1 MKISSIEI
9 KNYRLLR
16 SAKLDLDAKTTVIVG
31 RNNTGKTSLLHLLKQ
46 ILDNKPLCYN
56 DFPIAVRKD
65 ALKLFICFLMNEK
78 SADDCA
84 KEWPATSLKF
94 FVDYSAETA
103 DDDLG
108 ALSPFI
114 IDLDDE
120 VTKAV
125 INAEYKLIVSDDTKK
140 LFADQISQL
149 SQDRDNQDTIEAV
162 KKTFSENFSKFFS
175 LKVFAVHPERP
186 QVSKEQTLAA
196 LKELVVVYSIPAER
210 ALDESGVGQ
219 SSLNGVIEEYFKK
232 DVPSTDPHVIENISR
247 LQKSVEEAE
256 QTLQLKTNQIL
267 DELIGKTIGFGYP
280 SEYDMKIGVTTDLSL
295 SQQFINNSKLNYW
308 DTKTLDKLPSN
319 YNGLGYKN
327 LIKIQFLLAQFTK
340 DFKSKGSS
348 CLFLLFIEEPESH
361 MHPQMQQRFV
371 EYLGEYLQ
379 KLLGDNNI
387 QSIITT
393 HSSHIANEVKFDKI
407 RYAKRSQGEVL
418 FKDLRIFAE
427 AASSNAEF
435 VHKYLTL
442 TKCDLFFAD
451 KAILVEG
458 ASERILLPDMI
469 DKCSEAETRKLKF
482 QYYSIIEIGG
492 AHAYLFIPFMQF
504 IDIPCLIIT
513 DIDAERQEERTDKR
527 GVKRLTWIACGVNNG
542 TRSSNATVNNWVRN
556 KKGITS
562 DVEVAFED
570 IKNLSTED
578 KEEGCIRLAFQIQ
591 EQNLCGRSL
600 EEAIINSNRS
610 LFGLSNDAVEN
621 DIDFDKQKRKGK
633 TDFALEL
640 ILDKPNYQV
649 PAYIR
654 EGLSWL
660 NDQSIIS

>member
-9 KNYRLLR
+9 KNYRLLQN
-16 SAKLDLDAKTTVIVG
+16 AILDLDAKTTVIVG
-31 RNNTGKTSLLHLLKQ
+31 RNNTGKTSLLHLLNQ
-46 ILDNKPLCYN
+46 ILGNKPLVYN
-56 DFPIAVRKD
+56 DFPIAIRKD
-65 ALKLFICFLMNEK
+65 ALNLFIRFLMNEI

-84 KEWPATSLKF
+84 EDWPATSLKF

-103 DDDLG
+103 DEDLG

-120 VTKAV
+120 LARAV
-125 INAEYKLIVSDDTKK
+125 IKAEYKLIVSEDTKK
-140 LFADQISQL
+140 LFAEQISQL
-149 SQDRDNQDTIEAV
+149 SQDRTNHDAIEAI
-162 KKTFSENFSKFFS
+162 KKTFSENFSDFFT
-175 LKVFAVHPERP
+175 LKVFAVYPEHP
-186 QVSKEQTLAA
+186 QFSKEQTLAA
-196 LKELVVVYSIPAER
+196 LKDLLVIYSIPAER

-232 DVPSTDPHVIENISR
+232 DIVSTDPQVQENISKLQTSVEAAGKN
-247 LQKSVEEAE
+247 LQKVTTE
-256 QTLQLKTNQIL
+256 IL
-267 DELIGKTIGFGYP
+267 DDLIDKTVGFGYP

-308 DTKTLDKLPSN
+308 DKKTSDKLPSD

-340 DFKSKGSS
+340 DFRTKGPS
-348 CLFLLFIEEPESH
+348 CLFLLFVEEPESH

-371 EYLGEYLQ
+371 DYLDEYLQ
-379 KLLGDNNI
+379 RLLGDNNI

-393 HSSHIANEVKFDKI
+393 HSSHIANEVGFNQI
-407 RYAKRSQGEVL
+407 RYAKRDQEGTR
-418 FKDLRIFAE
+418 FKDLGEFIKT
-427 AASSNAEF
+427 ASSNADF

-469 DKCSEAETRKLKF
+469 DKCSNTETSKLKS
-482 QYYSIIEIGG
+482 QYYTIIEVGG
-492 AHAYLFIPFMQF
+492 AYAHRFIPFMQF

-513 DIDAERQEERTDKR
+513 DIDPERKEKTTDKN
-527 GVKRLTWIACGVNNG
+527 GEKRHTWKACSVNNG
-542 TRSSNATVNNWVRN
+542 TRSSNETINHWLRN
-556 KKGITS
+556 KKRIAS
-562 DVEVAFED
+562 DAEIAFKD
-570 IKNLSTED
+570 IMTLSAKD
-578 KEEGCIRLAFQIQ
+578 KEDRCIRLAFQIQ

-600 EEAIINSNRS
+600 EEAIRNSNRS
-610 LFGLSNDAVEN
+610 IYGLPDDVEED
-621 DIDFDKQKRKGK
+621 DIAFDKQKSK
-633 TDFALEL
+633 TDFALDL
-640 ILDKPNYQV
+640 ILNHSDYQV
-649 PAYIR
+649 PAYIK

-660 NDQSIIS
+660 NDQNIIS

>member
-9 KNYRLLR
+9 KNYRLLQD
-16 SAKLDLDAKTTVIVG
+16 AILDLDAKTTVIVG

-46 ILDNKPLCYN
+46 ILDNKPLVYN
-56 DFPIAVRKD
+56 DFPIAARKD
-65 ALKLFICFLMNEK
+65 ALKLFVSFLMNEI
-78 SADDCA
+78 SADDCT

-120 VTKAV
+120 LDRAV

-140 LFADQISQL
+140 LFANQISQL
-149 SQDRDNQDTIEAV
+149 LQDRDNQDAIEAV
-162 KKTFSENFSKFFS
+162 KKTFSENFSAFFA

-196 LKELVVVYSIPAER
+196 LKELVIVYSIPAER

-219 SSLNGVIEEYFKK
+219 SSLNGVIKEYFRK
-232 DVPSTDPHVIENISR
+232 DIVSSDPQVQENISKLQTSVETAGEE
-247 LQKSVEEAE
+247 LQKE
-256 QTLQLKTNQIL
+256 TTKIL
-267 DELIGKTIGFGYP
+267 DELIDKTVGFGYP

-308 DTKTLDKLPSN
+308 DKNTLDKLPSD

-340 DFKSKGSS
+340 DFSTKGTA
-348 CLFLLFIEEPESH
+348 CLPLLFVEEPESH

-371 EYLGEYLQ
+371 DYLEHYWEELTG
-379 KLLGDNNI
+379 GNSI

-407 RYAKRSQGEVL
+407 RYAKRHNGNVL
-418 FKDLRIFAE
+418 FKDLRRFAA
-427 AASSNAEF
+427 AASSNADF
-435 VHKYLTL
+435 IHKYLTL

-458 ASERILLPDMI
+458 TSERILLPDMI
-469 DKCSEAETRKLKF
+469 AKCSNAETNKLKS
-482 QYYSIIEIGG
+482 QYYSIIEVGG
-492 AHAYLFIPFMQF
+492 AYAHRFIPFMQF

-513 DIDAERQEERTDKR
+513 DIDPEYQDETPNKNGRTR
-527 GVKRLTWIACGVNNG
+527 HTWKACSVNKG
-542 TRSSNATVNNWVRN
+542 TRSSNATINNWVRD
-556 KKGITS
+556 KKGIAS

-570 IKNLSTED
+570 IKTLSAED
-578 KEEGCIRLAFQIQ
+578 KEDGRIRLAFQIQ

-600 EEAIINSNRS
+600 EEAIRNSNRS
-610 LFGLSNDAVEN
+610 LFGLPEDATED
-621 DIDFDKQKRKGK
+621 DIAFDKQKSK

-640 ILDKPNYQV
+640 ILDYPNYQV
-649 PAYIR
+649 PAYIKD
-654 EGLSWL
+654 GLSWL
-660 NDQSIIS
+660 NGQSIIS

>member
-9 KNYRLLR
+9 KNYRLLQD
-16 SAKLDLDAKTTVIVG
+16 AILDLDAKTTVIVG

-46 ILDNKPLCYN
+46 ILDNKPLVYN
-56 DFPIAVRKD
+56 DFPIAVRQD
-65 ALKLFICFLMNEK
+65 ALALFIRFLMDEI
-78 SADDCA
+78 SADECA

-94 FVDYSAETA
+94 FVDYSTETA

-120 VTKAV
+120 LTRSV

-140 LFADQISQL
+140 LFADQITQL
-149 SQDRDNQDTIEAV
+149 SQDRNNQDAIEAI
-162 KKTFSENFSKFFS
+162 KKTFSENFSDFFT
-175 LKVFAVHPERP
+175 LKVFAVYPGRA
-186 QVSKEQTLAA
+186 QSKEQTLAA
-196 LKELVVVYSIPAER
+196 LKELIVVYSIPAER

-232 DVPSTDPHVIENISR
+232 DVPLTDPNVIENISQ

-267 DELIGKTIGFGYP
+267 DELIGKTVGFGYP
-280 SEYDMKIGVTTDLSL
+280 NEYDMKIGVTTNLSL

-308 DTKTLDKLPSN
+308 NNDATDKLPSD

-327 LIKIQFLLAQFTK
+327 LIKIQFLLAQFTN
-340 DFKSKGSS
+340 DFGTKGTA
-348 CLFLLFIEEPESH
+348 CLPLLFVEEPESH

-371 EYLGEYLQ
+371 DYLEHYWEELTG
-379 KLLGDNNI
+379 GNSI

-393 HSSHIANEVKFDKI
+393 HSSHIANEVKFNKI
-407 RYAKRSQGEVL
+407 RYAKRHNGNVL
-418 FKDLRIFAE
+418 FKDLRRFA
-427 AASSNAEF
+427 AVASSNADF
-435 VHKYLTL
+435 IHKYLTL

-469 DKCSEAETRKLKF
+469 AKCSNAETKKLKS
-482 QYYSIIEIGG
+482 QYYSIIEVGG
-492 AHAYLFIPFMQF
+492 AYAHRFIPFMQF

-513 DIDAERQEERTDKR
+513 DIDSERQEETTDKN
-527 GVKRLTWIACGVNNG
+527 GVKRHIWKACSVNNG
-542 TRSSNATVNNWVRN
+542 TRSSNETINNWVRN
-556 KKGITS
+556 KKNTES
-562 DVEVAFED
+562 DVEIAFED
-570 IKNLSTED
+570 IKTLSAED
-578 KEEGCIRLAFQIQ
+578 KEDGRIRLAFQIQ

-600 EEAIINSNRS
+600 EEAIINSNR
-610 LFGLSNDAVEN
+610 FHYGLADDAVED
-621 DIDFDKQKRKGK
+621 DIAFDKQKSK

-640 ILDKPNYQV
+640 ILEHADYQV
-649 PAYIR
+649 PAYIKD
-654 EGLSWL
+654 GLSWL

>member
-9 KNYRLLR
+9 KNYRLLQD
-16 SAKLDLDAKTTVIVG
+16 AILDLDAKTTVIVG
-31 RNNTGKTSLLHLLKQ
+31 RNNTGKTSLLHLLNQ
-46 ILDNKPLCYN
+46 ILDNKPLFYN

-65 ALKLFICFLMNEK
+65 ALSLFIRFLMDEI
-78 SADDCA
+78 SADECA

-94 FVDYSAETA
+94 FVDYSTETA

-120 VTKAV
+120 LTRAV

-140 LFADQISQL
+140 LFANQISQL
-149 SQDRDNQDTIEAV
+149 LQDRDNQDAIEAV
-162 KKTFSENFSKFFS
+162 KKTFSENFSAFFA

-196 LKELVVVYSIPAER
+196 LKELVIVYSIPAER

-219 SSLNGVIEEYFKK
+219 SSLNGVIEEYFNK
-232 DVPSTDPHVIENISR
+232 DMVSTDPQVQENISK
-247 LQKSVEEAE
+247 LQTSVEEAE
-256 QTLQLKTNQIL
+256 QTLQLKTNEIL
-267 DELIGKTIGFGYP
+267 DELIGKTVGFGYP
-280 SEYDMKIGVTTDLSL
+280 NEYEMKIGVTTNLSL
-295 SQQFINNSKLNYW
+295 RQQFINNSKLNYW
-308 DTKTLDKLPSN
+308 NNDTLDKLPSD

-327 LIKIQFLLAQFTK
+327 LIKIQFLLAQFTN
-340 DFKSKGSS
+340 DFETKGTA
-348 CLFLLFIEEPESH
+348 CLPILFVEEPESH

-371 EYLGEYLQ
+371 DYLEDYWEELTG
-379 KLLGDNNI
+379 GNSI

-393 HSSHIANEVKFDKI
+393 HSSHIANEVDFDKI
-407 RYAKRSQGEVL
+407 RYAKRYRGDVL
-418 FKDLRIFAE
+418 FKNLREFAV

-469 DKCSEAETRKLKF
+469 DKCNEAEANKLKS
-482 QYYSIIEIGG
+482 QYYSIIEVGG
-492 AHAYLFIPFMQF
+492 AYAHLFIPFMQF

-513 DIDAERQEERTDKR
+513 DIDPEHREEKPDKNGNTR
-527 GVKRLTWIACGVNNG
+527 CTWTACSVNKG
-542 TRSSNATVNNWVRN
+542 TRSSNATINNCVRN
-556 KKGITS
+556 KKRITS
-562 DVEVAFED
+562 DVDFED
-570 IKNLSTED
+570 IKTLSAED
-578 KEEGCIRLAFQIQ
+578 KEDGRIRLAFQIQ

-610 LFGLSNDAVEN
+610 LLGLPDDATED
-621 DIDFDKQKRKGK
+621 DIAFDKQKSK

-640 ILDKPNYQV
+640 ILDHPDYQV
-649 PAYIR
+649 PAYIKD
-654 EGLSWL
+654 GLNWL